1 MVSTDSFVFGGGI
14 MVTEMFLIIILNA
27 DIQQLFYMGIAILKY
42 QDKLFVYLKTSVSKR
57 LSINV
62 II

>member
-42 QDKLFVYLKTSVSKR
+42 QNKLFVYLKTSLSKR